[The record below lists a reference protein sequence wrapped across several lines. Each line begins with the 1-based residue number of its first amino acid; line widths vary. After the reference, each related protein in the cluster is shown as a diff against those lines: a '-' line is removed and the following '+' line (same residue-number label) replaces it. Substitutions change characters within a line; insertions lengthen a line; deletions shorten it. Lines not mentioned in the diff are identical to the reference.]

1 MALLENPL
9 GYPEEFHISKNL
21 GFILEDPLEEL
32 PDCYQVW
39 VTLAKNLPFLIQ
51 NGQFRKEVEQLP
63 ELNISQLQG
72 HKEKRLAH
80 LALAVITMGYV
91 WQDKDV
97 MQVLPRKIAVPFC
110 EISRQLGLPPIMVYA
125 DCVLANWKKKDPLGP
140 MTYENMD
147 TLFAFPGG
155 DCSKG
160 FFLVS
165 LLVEKAAASAIK
177 VIPNI
182 FEAIKSKNVE
192 SLKKS
197 LRTVASS
204 IHEAIEVFNLVHKH
218 VNPEDF
224 FGTLRIYLSGWKNN
238 PLLPNGLMYEGVWDT
253 PKMFSGGSAAQSSVV
268 QCFDALLGIQH
279 DTAEEKTSAKF
290 LEEMRDYMPSSH
302 KDFLEAITSSLSLR
316 DFVISSDDAALR
328 KEYNECIRALVALR
342 SYHIQVVTKYII
354 NPANKQNNEK
364 GKKSSDDE
372 EKGTGGTN
380 IMTFLKTVRDT
391 TEKALLEES

>member
-9 GYPEEFHISKNL
+9 GHPEKFHISKDL

-39 VTLAKNLPFLIQ
+39 VRLAKNLPSLIQ
-51 NGQFRKEVEQLP
+51 NGQFREEVKQLP

-72 HKEKRLAH
+72 HKEQRLAH

-91 WQDKDV
+91 WQDSEV

-110 EISRQLGLPPIMVYA
+110 EISKQLGLPPIMVYA
-125 DCVLANWKKKDPLGP
+125 DCVLANWKKKDPSG
-140 MTYENMD
+140 NMD

-165 LLVEKAAASAIK
+165 LLVEKAAASAIG
-177 VIPNI
+177 VIPDI

-192 SLKKS
+192 SLKES

-204 IHEAIEVFNLVHKH
+204 VHKAIEVFDLVHKH
-218 VNPEDF
+218 VNPNVF
-224 FGTLRIYLSGWKNN
+224 FDTLRIYLSGWKNN
-238 PLLPNGLMYEGVWDT
+238 PLLPNGLIYEGVWET
-253 PKMFSGGSAAQSSVV
+253 PKMFCGGSAAQSSIM

-279 DTAEEKTSAKF
+279 SSAEEKTSAKF
-290 LEEMRDYMPSSH
+290 LEEMRNYMPSSH
-302 KDFLEAITSSLSLR
+302 KDFLEAVTSSPSVR
-316 DFVISSDDAALR
+316 DFIISSDDIKL
-328 KEYNECIRALVALR
+328 KKDYNECVKALVHLR
-342 SYHIQVVTKYII
+342 SYHLQVVAKYII
-354 NPANKQNNEK
+354 NQSNKQDNAKE
-364 GKKSSDDE
+364 KKSSDNQ

-380 IMTFLKTVRDT
+380 LMTFLKTVRNT
-391 TEKALLEES
+391 TEKALLKES